1 MPTHTCHCESEGRSN
16 PLNILVGLPR
26 LDKLRSWS
34 HKLPQARNDSNK
46 GSIAIEFIIAFI
58 TATIA
63 LFILIT
69 FILFCIS
76 SEVKSF
82 ADYMEERSQRIV
94 MKLPIQKSC
103 EDNSITNIN
112 LGGC

>member
-1 MPTHTCHCESEGRSN
+1 MHRPVSHCESEGRSN
-16 PLNILVGLPR
+16 PPNILVGLPR
-26 LDKLRSWS
+26 LDKIRSWS
-34 HKLPQARNDSNK
+34 HKLPQTRNDSNK

-69 FILFCIS
+69 FILFCVS

-82 ADYMEERSQRIV
+82 ADYMEERAQRIV
-94 MKLPIQKSC
+94 MNLPIQKSC
-103 EDNSITNIN
+103 EDNPITNIN
-112 LGGC
+112 PGGC